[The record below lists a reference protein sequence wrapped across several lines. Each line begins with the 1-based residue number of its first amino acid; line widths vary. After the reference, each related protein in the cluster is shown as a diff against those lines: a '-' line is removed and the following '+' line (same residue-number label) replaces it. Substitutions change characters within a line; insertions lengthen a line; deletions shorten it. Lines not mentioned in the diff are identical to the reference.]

1 MAEGGEITTCN
12 EEVVQ
17 QEDTIMQEDTIQQP
31 EKDPLTIIVIGRTG
45 VGKSALVNSLLGDTI
60 DRRAIVTDGLQPT
73 DHDILEK
80 HEGLFCGEQVVV
92 YDTKGLG
99 NPKLDDDDLMKNY
112 LAAIKRQSN
121 RLIVLI
127 CQKLEESYDTNR
139 RFAKLLARHFGDSY
153 NKWKKCVFVLT
164 KANQYIFMNEKTDD
178 EVDHEKTDDEVDH
191 EKTDDEV
198 DHKKIRD
205 TKIGILKEEWKIVFR
220 QSLCEYGVPGK
231 IISERPVCIAGIN
244 NSNSEDW
251 IKPLFRECKS
261 VQEAQKY
268 SASSGRKLRG
278 AVIGATVGGI
288 VLPLVGAPIGF
299 TVGWYAGKKSYMKKI
314 KKKETRKKLEEWE
327 KQR

>member
-1 MAEGGEITTCN
+1 MAEGGEDVIVK
-12 EEVVQ
+12 ESDSVQVMQ
-17 QEDTIMQEDTIQQP
+17 QETDERKP

-80 HEGLFCGEQVVV
+80 HEGLFCREKVVI

-99 NPKLDDDDLMKNY
+99 NPKLDDDDLMKYY

-121 RLIVLI
+121 RLIILI

-164 KANQYIFMNEKTDD
+164 KANQCCMSEKTD
-178 EVDHEKTDDEVDH
+178 E
-191 EKTDDEV
+191 EV
-198 DHKKIRD
+198 DHKLLRIKD
-205 TKIGILKEEWKIVFR
+205 EWKIAFVKI
-220 QSLCEYGVPGK
+220 LCEYGVPGK
-231 IISERPVCIAGIN
+231 ITSERPICIACD
-244 NSNSEDW
+244 SKSETW
-251 IKPLFRECKS
+251 IKTLFAEC
-261 VQEAQKY
+261 VLVDEEAKKY

-288 VLPLVGAPIGF
+288 VLPLAGAPIGF
-299 TVGWYAGKKSYMKKI
+299 TAGWYAGKKSYMKKI
-314 KKKETRKKLEEWE
+314 RKKETRKKLERLKTLQE
-327 KQR
+327 KDDDERNE

>member
-1 MAEGGEITTCN
+1 MAEGGEIATCN
-12 EEVVQ
+12 EEAVQ

-60 DRRAIVTDGLQPT
+60 NRRAIVTDGLRPT
-73 DHDILEK
+73 DHDILEE

-99 NPKLDDDDLMKNY
+99 NPKLDDDDLMKYY

-121 RLIVLI
+121 RLIILI

-139 RFAKLLARHFGDSY
+139 RFAKLLARHFRDSY
-153 NKWKKCVFVLT
+153 NKWKKCIFVLT

-178 EVDHEKTDDEVDH
+178 EVDHKT
-191 EKTDDEV
+191 
-198 DHKKIRD
+198 IRD

-231 IISERPVCIAGIN
+231 IISGRPVCIAGIN

-278 AVIGATVGGI
+278 AVIGAAVGGI
-288 VLPLVGAPIGF
+288 VLPLAGAPIGF
-299 TVGWYAGKKSYMKKI
+299 TAGWYAGKKSYMKKI
-314 KKKETRKKLEEWE
+314 KKKETRKENERLKTLQEKDDDDDERNEEDE
-327 KQR
+327 SSP